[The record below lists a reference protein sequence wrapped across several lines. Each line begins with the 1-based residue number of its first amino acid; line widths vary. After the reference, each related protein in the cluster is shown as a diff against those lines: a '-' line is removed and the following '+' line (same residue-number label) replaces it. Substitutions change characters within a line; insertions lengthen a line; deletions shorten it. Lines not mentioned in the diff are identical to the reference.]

1 LASKR
6 NVLALD
12 NALRVCVHE
21 EALALVKVELGPA
34 PLGIG
39 EQRFMVDIGLA
50 PQAVRDSSLD
60 RRFWSCKEDD
70 KGNASLE
77 VECGLPAGCCSLT
90 PTVGVQV
97 GTATTTSSQPCGVGV
112 TSSLIFTTGATMA

>member
-1 LASKR
+1 MASKH

-21 EALALVKVELGPA
+21 GALALVKVELGPA

-60 RRFWSCKEDD
+60 RSFWSCKEDD
-70 KGNASLE
+70 KGNTSLE
-77 VECGLPAGCCSLT
+77 VEWGLPAGCCS
-90 PTVGVQV
+90 
-97 GTATTTSSQPCGVGV
+97 
-112 TSSLIFTTGATMA
+112 